1 MIQEIQF
8 EKQIHEFEGLLDA
21 KTLHGDLLYITLRQQ
36 SLNNA
41 GKLLQR

>member
-21 KTLHGDLLYITLRQQ
+21 KTLHGDLLYTTLRPQ
-36 SLNNA
+36 SLHNA
-41 GKLLQR
+41 AKLLQR

>member
-21 KTLHGDLLYITLRQQ
+21 KTLHGDLPYTTLRQQ
-36 SLNNA
+36 SLHNA
-41 GKLLQR
+41 AKLLQR